1 MDFLSDKEQTMAL
14 DYRSYEEAKEKFRWG
29 ERWALYDGTRER
41 FNIAHECIDRH
52 PPEETA
58 IRIKFAD
65 GRSEM
70 YTFGQFSDYTK
81 RFANHL
87 ERLGIGP
94 EERVAILLFP
104 SIELYVSMM
113 GVFRRGS
120 AAVMCFP
127 LFGPEAINFRL
138 EKAGAKAIVTMR
150 SMENLINPDLAE
162 RLKLRVIYADDLIE
176 QLQAESP
183 NYEWNTNAKTLC
195 MMQFSSGTTGAPKS
209 VYYRHGAITL
219 AGVIMKLGNG
229 LGPDDVYFCPSS
241 PGWGHGIWY
250 GTIAPLIL
258 GKALGTFSGRFD
270 AERVLEALRD
280 WGVTNMAAIASH
292 YRLIMDSPNVESY
305 RLKIRKINY
314 TGEAMSKGLV
324 EKIHRVWGIY
334 PYVQYGTTEAG
345 PISMDFAGFDD
356 YVVKPGSLGR
366 PMIGGVKVGIL
377 DENDNEVP
385 LGTIGQ
391 VAQWKDNKWMKIGDS
406 AYADED
412 GYLWYVSRIDDV
424 IISAGY
430 TIGPVEVEGAVNQH
444 PCVEECAVVASPDKD
459 RGDVVKALVVLK
471 AGCQPADDLVDDI
484 KAFVRAKL
492 SKHEYPREIEFIEAL
507 PKTPD
512 GKIKRKELKERE
524 RRIKGIQP

>member
-1 MDFLSDKEQTMAL
+1 MAL
-14 DYRSYEEAKEKFRWG
+14 DYRSYEEAKEKFRWS
-29 ERWALYDGTRER
+29 ERWALYDGTKER

-52 PPEETA
+52 PPEEIA
-58 IRIKFAD
+58 IRIKFGD
-65 GRSEM
+65 GHAEM

-81 RFANHL
+81 RFANYL
-87 ERLGIGP
+87 ERLGVGF

-113 GVFRRGS
+113 GTFRRGA

-138 EKAGAKAIVTMR
+138 EKSQAKAIVTMK
-150 SMENLINPDLAE
+150 SMESLIDPELAKKLG
-162 RLKLRVIYADDLIE
+162 LKVIYVDDLLE
-176 QLQAESP
+176 RLQAESP
-183 NYEWNTNAKTLC
+183 RYDWKTDAQTLC

-209 VYYRHGAITL
+209 VLYRHGAITL

-229 LGPDDVYFCPSS
+229 LKPSDTYFCPSS

-258 GKALGTFSGRFD
+258 GKAVGTFSGKFD
-270 AERVLEALRD
+270 AAKVLEALRD
-280 WGVTNMAAIASH
+280 WGVTNMAAISSH
-292 YRLIMDSPNVESY
+292 YRLIMDVPNVESY
-305 RLKIRKINY
+305 KLKIEKINY
-314 TGEAMSKGLV
+314 TGEAMSKALI

-356 YVVKPGSLGR
+356 YVVKPGSLGK
-366 PMIGGVKVGIL
+366 PMIGGVRAAII
-377 DENDNEVP
+377 DENEKEVP
-385 LGTIGQ
+385 TGTIGQ
-391 VAQWKDNKWMKIGDS
+391 VAQWKGNRWMKIGDS

-430 TIGPVEVEGAVNQH
+430 TIGPVEVEGALNQH
-444 PCVEECAVVASPDKD
+444 PCVEESAVVASPDKD
-459 RGDVVKALVVLK
+459 RGDLVKALVVLK
-471 AGCQPADDLVDDI
+471 AGCQPGDALVDEI
-484 KAFVRAKL
+484 KAFVRTKL
-492 SKHEYPREIEFIEAL
+492 SKHEYPREIEFIDAL

-524 RRIKGIQP
+524 RRIKGVQP